1 MERRKFV
8 IGLGSLAAGG
18 AAATGTG
25 AFTSVTADRDAE
37 IDLEDDADAYLGLVA
52 GNDNGWAV
60 QTAGGSSAN
69 GTMMI
74 EMNGQSSPGGGGTG
88 VSANAIN
95 VFDDVFRIQN
105 QSNGQKYVW
114 VEFTK
119 SGGGGATADVDIDF
133 YVGDHS
139 AGPDSIVGSG
149 EAAAVGEGNEI
160 AVGIV
165 VDTEDVQNYNNQGW
179 TGHILEDVTIHAED
193 TDPSG
198 GT

>member
-1 MERRKFV
+1 MERRKLV

-18 AAATGTG
+18 AAAMGTG

-37 IDLEDDADAYLGLVA
+37 IDLEDDADAYLGLEA
-52 GNDNGWAV
+52 GSENGWAV
-60 QTAGGSSAN
+60 QTTGGSSAD

-74 EMNGQSSPGGGGTG
+74 EMNGQSSSGGGGTG
-88 VSANAIN
+88 VNANAVN

-119 SGGGGATADVDIDF
+119 AGGGATSEVSIDF

-139 AGPDSIVGSG
+139 AGPNKIDGSTN
-149 EAAAVGEGNEI
+149 AVPVGEGNGRE
-160 AVGIV
+160 VGIY
-165 VDTEDVQNYNNQGW
+165 VDTTGVTNHNDTNW
-179 TGHILEDVTIHAED
+179 TGHILEDVTIHAQS
-193 TDPSG
+193 TDPNSG
-198 GT
+198 T